1 MNPSKGYAPGHDL
14 LAMRSNSRVPAALL
28 LTALLLLSGC
38 VQPGADGV
46 NGADGTQGPPG
57 ADGMDGVNGTDG
69 ADGLPVP
76 GRRRWTSRP
85 TRRGRA
91 RRCRWGPGRL
101 GADGQ
106 DGVNGTDGADGQG
119 LNGTDGADGAPGPPG
134 ADGQD
139 GVNGTDAPLLLV
151 DSTIIPANDPRC
163 PGGGVELHV
172 GSDTNGSGTL
182 EVEEREETVVLCHG
196 EDGEDFVP
204 PVSPPAPLPPSCPS
218 PRTLCSAHGVLR

>member
-1 MNPSKGYAPGHDL
+1 
-14 LAMRSNSRVPAALL
+14 MRSNSRVPAALL
-28 LTALLLLSGC
+28 LTVLLMLSGC

-46 NGADGTQGPPG
+46 NGVDGTQGPPG

-69 ADGLPVP
+69 ADGSDGQDGADGLPGPP
-76 GRRRWTSRP
+76 GADGQDGADGAP
-85 TRRGRA
+85 
-91 RRCRWGPGRL
+91 GPP

-106 DGVNGTDGADGQG
+106 DGVNGTDGADGQDG

-139 GVNGTDAPLLLV
+139 GMNGTDAPLLLV

-204 PVSPPAPLPPSCPS
+204 PVSPPVPLLAPFAEDAVFGSW
-218 PRTLCSAHGVLR
+218 R